1 MIGFFPEPYED
12 ELAYSVFARY
22 HSNSGYLCYLSTAE
36 DLYVNPKN
44 KPSIEFLNLLTDDAV
59 NHIISLVGSLDNFIV
74 KHTMFNYYS
83 AFLSYTDKQKAIEYA
98 RTMNIKSL
106 MNALPIPKSRTSR
119 YLRYCPLCVKEDREL
134 YEETYWHRSHQL
146 YGVNVCGKHG
156 CYLVDSEVPITSNM
170 PPSLIKAESVI
181 NEANMITKALP
192 TEIGISKYNFEILN
206 YSSNMLYNDFSE
218 FLNSCLVGTPY
229 ISPRGAK
236 RYIHKLSCDFK
247 EYYKE
252 LDLNGFGSEVQLQK
266 LFNGDRLNPFE
277 ISLLGHFLGK
287 PASDM
292 VERKKCS
299 TSHSTTEFDNAIKQL
314 KSVGLNYRQIASKLG
329 ISYDYCKLIGCNK
342 KIKSQNRKV
351 NCNGGHRV
359 NWEELDKTTLPR
371 VVELIETIS
380 KSNDRP
386 QKISVGMVERL
397 VGLKECQLRRLPRC
411 LEYVEANI
419 ISQEEFWAKTII
431 WAVRMLKKEGKSV
444 NITNIMK
451 LTNIR
456 KNNIKLSLQYID
468 EYLSVSEHSYLQCFL
483 LI

>member
-22 HSNSGYLCYLSTAE
+22 HSKSGYLCYSSTAE

-192 TEIGISKYNFEILN
+192 TEIDISKYNIEILN
-206 YSSNMLYNDFSE
+206 Y
-218 FLNSCLVGTPY
+218 
-229 ISPRGAK
+229 
-236 RYIHKLSCDFK
+236 
-247 EYYKE
+247 
-252 LDLNGFGSEVQLQK
+252 
-266 LFNGDRLNPFE
+266 
-277 ISLLGHFLGK
+277 
-287 PASDM
+287 
-292 VERKKCS
+292 
-299 TSHSTTEFDNAIKQL
+299 
-314 KSVGLNYRQIASKLG
+314 
-329 ISYDYCKLIGCNK
+329 
-342 KIKSQNRKV
+342 
-351 NCNGGHRV
+351 
-359 NWEELDKTTLPR
+359 
-371 VVELIETIS
+371 
-380 KSNDRP
+380 
-386 QKISVGMVERL
+386 
-397 VGLKECQLRRLPRC
+397 
-411 LEYVEANI
+411 
-419 ISQEEFWAKTII
+419 
-431 WAVRMLKKEGKSV
+431 
-444 NITNIMK
+444 
-451 LTNIR
+451 
-456 KNNIKLSLQYID
+456 
-468 EYLSVSEHSYLQCFL
+468 
-483 LI
+483 

>member
-98 RTMNIKSL
+98 RTMKIKSL

-192 TEIGISKYNFEILN
+192 TEIGISKYNIEILN
-206 YSSNMLYNDFSE
+206 YSSDMLYNDFSE

-277 ISLLGHFLGK
+277 ISLLGHFLCK
-287 PASDM
+287 SASDM
-292 VERKKCS
+292 VERKKCP
-299 TSHSTTEFDNAIKQL
+299 TSHSTTEFDNAIKHL
-314 KSVGLNYRQIASKLG
+314 KSVGLNYRQIASELG
-329 ISYDYCKLIGCNK
+329 ISYDYCKLIGSSKK
-342 KIKSQNRKV
+342 KISNIQKANH
-351 NCNGGHRV
+351 NGGRRV
-359 NWEELDKTTLPR
+359 DWNILDESTLPK
-371 VVELIETIS
+371 VIALIESIHES
-380 KSNDRP
+380 EDRP
-386 QKISVGMVERL
+386 QKISVGLVERF

-431 WAVRMLKKEGKSV
+431 WAVRKLEKEGKSV

-456 KNNIKLSLQYID
+456 KKNILLALPNIYQFLNNN
-468 EYLSVSEHSYLQCFL
+468 
-483 LI
+483 